1 MEERGAPNFQ
11 KGGRDADVMTF
22 DSSSFKFHTNSD
34 KCHTGDPLLKVVGC
48 PPWAETALH
57 EATKV
62 QQHVARASFAAC
74 QCALLELRLHALL
87 PCARE
92 RDKSSAGVALRHR
105 SRINGALQA

>member
-48 PPWAETALH
+48 PPWAESGTARSQPGAAARRSSQFRGMPVR
-57 EATKV
+57 ATGV
-62 QQHVARASFAAC
+62 TPACIAAVCTRA
-74 QCALLELRLHALL
+74 
-87 PCARE
+87 
-92 RDKSSAGVALRHR
+92 
-105 SRINGALQA
+105 

>member
-1 MEERGAPNFQ
+1 
-11 KGGRDADVMTF
+11 
-22 DSSSFKFHTNSD
+22 
-34 KCHTGDPLLKVVGC
+34 L
-48 PPWAETALH
+48 WAARPGPKAALH
-57 EATKV
+57 EANQV
-62 QQHVARASFAAC
+62 QRHVARASFAAC